1 MNIGASLYQLNTNA
15 RAFSPKDSARVNQGS
30 GDQFIDALLSKT
42 SAGRDTF
49 IQSGQDRSYFMYDA
63 KIGNALFQTKGQPH
77 AGEIQDVE
85 TERYII
91 TARQRGELCIYD
103 KMRDENFI
111 WDLSKNNVQ
120 VDAKTG
126 SKFLINNLGSG
137 FFIMAAVDS
146 ELENGLKQA
155 LGVDALEEKDLIGFT
170 VHQDRKTG
178 IQYITANGYESQG
191 GQIIMDDNAHKQLD
205 SMAKEYLKEYPNL
218 VRNYNEAWFYA
229 TFEVRG
235 LAKRSPN
242 GIMMIG
248 PNSLTFM
255 HKDGIHR
262 WLAVFDE
269 EDWEKVKEAFDK
281 NAGNAGAETW
291 EFWEQLFHGMK
302 LNVHRV
308 VPDNLSKGSIAHNLR
323 HLEDDMGQISE
334 SENKYCSLCG
344 SRIKADGT
352 CPICIVPTFISG
364 NKQSHNQNV
373 SQANSNKLVM
383 LPRNNRVGRK
393 A

>member
-1 MNIGASLYQLNTNA
+1 MNIGASLYHLNINA
-15 RAFSPKDSARVNQGS
+15 RTFSPKDSARVNRGS

-42 SAGRDTF
+42 GAGRDTF

-63 KIGNALFQTKGQPH
+63 KIGNVLFQTKGQPH
-77 AGEIQDVE
+77 TGEIRDVE
-85 TERYII
+85 TERYSI
-91 TARQRGELCIYD
+91 TARRRGELCIHG
-103 KMRDENFI
+103 KMRDEDFI

-120 VDAKTG
+120 VDAGTG

-137 FFIMAAVDS
+137 FFIMTAVDS

-155 LGVDALEEKDLIGFT
+155 LGVDELEEKNLIGFT
-170 VHQDRKTG
+170 FHQDKKTG
-178 IQYITANGYESQG
+178 IRYITANGYESQG
-191 GQIIMDDNAHKQLD
+191 GQIIMDDNARKQLD

-262 WLAVFDE
+262 WLAAFDE
-269 EDWEKVKEAFDK
+269 ENWEKVKEAFDK

-308 VPDNLSKGSIAHNLR
+308 VPDHLTRESISQNLR
-323 HLEDDMGQISE
+323 HLDGGVNQLSE
-334 SENKYCSLCG
+334 PDNKYCSLCG

-352 CPICIVPTFISG
+352 CPICIIPTFISG

-373 SQANSNKLVM
+373 SQTNSNKLTM
-383 LPRNNRVGRK
+383 RPRSSKAGRK

>member
-1 MNIGASLYQLNTNA
+1 MNIGASLYHLNTNA
-15 RAFSPKDSARVNQGS
+15 RAFSPKDSARVNRGS

-91 TARQRGELCIYD
+91 TVRHRGELCIYD

-111 WDLSKNNVQ
+111 WDLDKNNVQ
-120 VDAKTG
+120 VDAKTE

-178 IQYITANGYESQG
+178 IRYITANGYESQG

-205 SMAKEYLKEYPNL
+205 SMAKEYLNEYPNL

-235 LAKRSPN
+235 LAKRSLN

-269 EDWEKVKEAFDK
+269 ENWEKVKEAFDK
-281 NAGNAGAETW
+281 NAGNAGTETW

-302 LNVHRV
+302 LNVHRIE
-308 VPDNLSKGSIAHNLR
+308 PDYLSKESIAHNLR
-323 HLEDDMGQISE
+323 HLKDDMGQISE
-334 SENKYCSLCG
+334 SESL
-344 SRIKADGT
+344 
-352 CPICIVPTFISG
+352 P
-364 NKQSHNQNV
+364 
-373 SQANSNKLVM
+373 
-383 LPRNNRVGRK
+383 
-393 A
+393 

>member
-1 MNIGASLYQLNTNA
+1 MNIGTSLYHLNTNA
-15 RAFSPKDSARVNQGS
+15 RTFSPKDTAMVNRGS
-30 GDQFIDALLSKT
+30 GDQFINALLSKT

-49 IQSGQDRSYFMYDA
+49 IQADQDRSYFIYDT

-120 VDAKTG
+120 VDAGTG

-146 ELENGLKQA
+146 ELENGLKKA

-170 VHQDRKTG
+170 VHQDKKTG
-178 IQYITANGYESQG
+178 IRYITANGYESQG
-191 GQIIMDDNAHKQLD
+191 GQIIMDDNAYKQLD

-255 HKDGIHR
+255 HKDGINR

-269 EDWEKVKEAFDK
+269 ENWEKVKEAFDN

-291 EFWEQLFHGMK
+291 EFWEQLFHGIK
-302 LNVHRV
+302 LNVHRI
-308 VPDNLSKGSIAHNLR
+308 VPDYLTRESTSHNLR
-323 HLEDDMGQISE
+323 HLEDGMSQISE
-334 SENKYCSLCG
+334 TENKYCALCG
-344 SRIKADGT
+344 SRIKADGS
-352 CPICIVPTFISG
+352 CPICIIPTFISG

-373 SQANSNKLVM
+373 SHANSSKQAM
-383 LPRNNRVGRK
+383 LPRNSRVGRK

>member
-1 MNIGASLYQLNTNA
+1 MNIGTSLYHLNTNA
-15 RAFSPKDSARVNQGS
+15 RAFSLKDSARVNRGS
-30 GDQFIDALLSKT
+30 GDQFINALLSKT

-49 IQSGQDRSYFMYDA
+49 IQADQDRSYFIYDT
-63 KIGNALFQTKGQPH
+63 KIGNILFQTKGQPNI
-77 AGEIQDVE
+77 GEIQDVE

-91 TARQRGELCIYD
+91 TARQRGELCVYD

-111 WDLSKNNVQ
+111 WDLGKNNVQ

-269 EDWEKVKEAFDK
+269 EDWEKVKEAFDN

-308 VPDNLSKGSIAHNLR
+308 VPDYLTGENTSHNLR
-323 HLEDDMGQISE
+323 HLEDGMGQISE
-334 SENKYCSLCG
+334 TENKYCALCG
-344 SRIKADGT
+344 SRIKADGS
-352 CPICIVPTFISG
+352 CPICIIPTFISG
-364 NKQSHNQNV
+364 NKRSHNQNV
-373 SQANSNKLVM
+373 SHANSSKLAM
-383 LPRNNRVGRK
+383 LPRNSRVGRK